1 MAGVTDDVKN
11 TKFYKGEFIDVNPLH
26 KLKNNPNFFDY
37 IDKNSATVKYVEI
50 LKELIEKE
58 K

>member
-37 IDKNSATVKYVEI
+37 IDKKNSKFPSAAI
-50 LKELIEKE
+50 FFLK
-58 K
+58 